1 MFNVI
6 NSPVF
11 GTLKI
16 LNLINSWNFDS
27 DETCKNLATLIA
39 TAPKLERVNLKSY
52 RCTDYAR
59 CYHESYRHR
68 AIRVEMKYATKNAQG
83 VKQNGFVRIYRVHLK
98 YPRTDEEN

>member
-39 TAPKLERVNLKSY
+39 TAPKLEMVNLKSY

-59 CYHESYRHR
+59 CYYESYRHR
-68 AIRVEMKYATKNAQG
+68 AIRVEMKYATENA
-83 VKQNGFVRIYRVHLK
+83 
-98 YPRTDEEN
+98 